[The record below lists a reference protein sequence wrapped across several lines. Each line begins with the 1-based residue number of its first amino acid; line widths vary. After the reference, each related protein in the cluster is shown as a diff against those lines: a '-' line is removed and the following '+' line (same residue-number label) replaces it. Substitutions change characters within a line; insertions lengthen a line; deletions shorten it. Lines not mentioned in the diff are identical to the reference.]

1 MRLKIFSTCLLL
13 FAATSCDKMETD
25 TLFCNLTLSA
35 SLPDG
40 AAIVRM
46 EVDKSLESTYIRN
59 FNNRM
64 EYDFPVFVNNKGTLR
79 VQKGVYLISFD
90 AKATLQ
96 DGSIVSVRSS
106 EHSNAERAVTLLGER
121 EEITLNLTLLD
132 LASGK

>member
-1 MRLKIFSTCLLL
+1 MKLKIFSIFVLL
-13 FAATSCDKMETD
+13 AAASCEKAEPD

-35 SLPDG
+35 SLPNG
-40 AAIVRM
+40 AEIVRM
-46 EVDKSLESTYIRN
+46 EVDKSLESTYMRN
-59 FNNRM
+59 VNNRM
-64 EYDFPVFVNNKGTLR
+64 EYDFPVFVNNRGALH

-121 EEITLNLTLLD
+121 EEITLNLTLLNQ
-132 LASGK
+132 ATGK

>member
-1 MRLKIFSTCLLL
+1 MYFL
-13 FAATSCDKMETD
+13 FN
-25 TLFCNLTLSA
+25 LFLGEIC
-35 SLPDG
+35 
-40 AAIVRM
+40 I
-46 EVDKSLESTYIRN
+46 
-59 FNNRM
+59 
-64 EYDFPVFVNNKGTLR
+64 YDFPVFVNNKGTLR

-90 AKATLQ
+90 AKAILQ

>member
-59 FNNRM
+59 INNRM
-64 EYDFPVFVNNKGTLR
+64 EYDFPVFVNNKGTLTSLS
-79 VQKGVYLISFD
+79 VP
-90 AKATLQ
+90 
-96 DGSIVSVRSS
+96 VSDFVAYKSS
-106 EHSNAERAVTLLGER
+106 G
-121 EEITLNLTLLD
+121 LTVEKYMQGTID
-132 LASGK
+132 SYKNYFEV